1 MTLDSLIEHARKT
14 CPQDFN
20 YEWLGGFVRSI
31 DVKDLNWHEDL
42 PEIDNP
48 KDYARNIRLLDPFEI
63 VLLHWPPGV
72 ESAVHLHAGFWGYVL
87 CLEGSI
93 ENIAYSFQE
102 GKLRVDSIV
111 RGFPGGVLP
120 EPDGTIH
127 KIRNASKSE
136 SLVTLH
142 FYAPALDTL
151 DGLQLFD
158 LNTGDIKT
166 CNENAPTASLDL
178 DESNYKRIVRKAFV
192 FESETE
198 SGGSHELV
206 LILPKPSPS
215 EINRLISQYYNEQA
229 EIYDAQDHVHSTR
242 RAYTAG
248 IDRLIVQGIS
258 GHANRQEVRKV
269 LHVACGTGRRALGI
283 QEATGL
289 GYEVHGMDMSEEMV
303 QIARSRNLQVVHGQI
318 LDVEPPDPGQYD
330 VIAFLYAYG
339 HLSSRT
345 QRKTMLQRM
354 HKWLKPGG
362 LLIFDAF
369 DIHDPHEWGGKSLE
383 LFETFQL
390 GSQGYEKGDLFYRR
404 KGGEGY
410 AFLHY
415 SSAPVLIQLL
425 EEIGFEL
432 ERLERVGYNVAPG
445 ELVDEGGNV
454 FLQVRKIH

>member
-1 MTLDSLIEHARKT
+1 MTLDSLAQLAQNS
-14 CPQDFN
+14 CPQDFTFD
-20 YEWLGGFVRSI
+20 WLGRFVREI
-31 DVKDLNWHEDL
+31 NVGELLWQEDL
-42 PEIDNP
+42 PAIDNP
-48 KDYARNIRLLDPFEI
+48 SDYARNIRMLDPFEI

-72 ESAVHLHAGFWGYVL
+72 ESAVHLHAGFWGYVI

-93 ENIAYSFQE
+93 ENVAYAFE
-102 GKLRVDSIV
+102 AGKLRVDSVV

-127 KIRNASKSE
+127 KIRNASATE
-136 SLVTLH
+136 PLVTLH

-158 LNTGDIKT
+158 LESGDIKT
-166 CNENAPTASLDL
+166 CNDKAPTASLEL
-178 DESNYKRIVRKAFV
+178 GESNYKRIVRNAFTFV
-192 FESETE
+192 RPATE
-198 SGGSHELV
+198 STHELV
-206 LILPKPSPS
+206 PILPKPTPS

-229 EIYDAQDHVHSTR
+229 EIYDAQDHLHNTR
-242 RAYTAG
+242 KAYTEG
-248 IDRLIVQGIS
+248 IDRLIVQGINEL
-258 GHANRQEVRKV
+258 AQRQKVQKV
-269 LHVACGTGRRALGI
+269 LHVACGTGRRARGI

-303 QIARSRNLQVVHGQI
+303 QIARNRGLQVVHGQI
-318 LDVEPPDPGQYD
+318 LQVEPPEAGEYD

-339 HLSSRT
+339 HLSSRE
-345 QRKTMLQRM
+345 QRRTMLERM

-369 DIHDPHEWGGKSLE
+369 DISNPHEWGGKSLE

-390 GSQGYEKGDLFYRR
+390 GTQGYEKGDLFYRR
-404 KGGEGY
+404 RGGEGL

-415 SSAPVLIQLL
+415 SSAPVLIELL
-425 EEIGFEL
+425 EGIGFEL

>member
-1 MTLDSLIEHARKT
+1 MTLDSLIKLARET

-20 YEWLGGFVRSI
+20 YDWLGAFVREI
-31 DVKDLNWHEDL
+31 NVGELEWRCDL
-42 PEIDNP
+42 PTIENP
-48 KDYARNIRLLDPFEI
+48 SDYARNIRMLDPFEI

-93 ENIAYSFQE
+93 ENIAYSFENGQ
-102 GKLRVDSIV
+102 LSVDSVV

-127 KIRNASKSE
+127 KIRNASSSE
-136 SLVTLH
+136 PLVTLH

-158 LNTGDIKT
+158 LESGDIKT
-166 CNENAPTASLDL
+166 CNAQAPTASLEL
-178 DESNYKRIVRKAFV
+178 EEGNYKRIVRNAFSFV
-192 FESETE
+192 IPEA
-198 SGGSHELV
+198 GSTHELV
-206 LILPKPSPS
+206 PILPKPSPS
-215 EINRLISQYYNEQA
+215 EINRLISLYYNEQA
-229 EIYDAQDHVHSTR
+229 EIYDAQDRLHNTR
-242 RAYTAG
+242 KAYTEG
-248 IDRLIVQGIS
+248 IDRLIVQGI
-258 GHANRQEVRKV
+258 NRLAEQQKVEKV
-269 LHVACGTGRRALGI
+269 LHVACGTGRRARGI

-289 GYEVHGMDMSEEMV
+289 GYEVHGMDMSDEMV
-303 QIARSRNLQVVHGQI
+303 QIARNRGLQVVHGQI
-318 LDVEPPDPGQYD
+318 LDVEPPAAGGYD

-339 HLSSRT
+339 HLSSRE
-345 QRKTMLQRM
+345 QRRTMLERM

-362 LLIFDAF
+362 LLIFDVF
-369 DIHDPHEWGGKSLE
+369 DINDPHEWGGKSLE

-390 GSQGYEKGDLFYRR
+390 GTQGYERGDLFYRR
-404 KGGEGY
+404 KGGEGL

-415 SSAPVLIQLL
+415 SSAPVLIDLL
-425 EEIGFEL
+425 EDIGFEL
-432 ERLERVGYNVAPG
+432 DRLERVGYNVAPG

>member
-1 MTLDSLIEHARKT
+1 MTIDSLIKLAQET
-14 CPQDFN
+14 CPANFN
-20 YEWLGGFVRSI
+20 YDWLGAFVREINVAELEWRDELPAI
-31 DVKDLNWHEDL
+31 DT
-42 PEIDNP
+42 PS
-48 KDYARNIRLLDPFEI
+48 DYARNIRLLDPFEI

-93 ENIAYSFQE
+93 ENIAYSFDNGQ
-102 GKLRVDSIV
+102 LSVDSV
-111 RGFPGGVLP
+111 VQGFPGGVLP

-127 KIRNASKSE
+127 KIRNASSSE
-136 SLVTLH
+136 PLVTLH

-158 LNTGDIKT
+158 LESGNIKT
-166 CNENAPTASLDL
+166 CNEQAPTASLEL
-178 DESNYKRIVRKAFV
+178 EESNYKRIVRNAFTFV
-192 FESETE
+192 TPEA
-198 SGGSHELV
+198 GSTHELV
-206 LILPKPSPS
+206 PILPKPSPT
-215 EINRLISQYYNEQA
+215 EINHLISQYYNEQA
-229 EIYDAQDHVHSTR
+229 EIYDAQDCLHSTR
-242 RAYTAG
+242 KAYTEG
-248 IDRLIVQGIS
+248 IDRLIVEGI
-258 GHANRQEVRKV
+258 HRIAVRQKVEKV
-269 LHVACGTGRRALGI
+269 LHVACGTGRRAKGI

-303 QIARSRNLQVVHGQI
+303 QIARNRGLQVVQGQI
-318 LDVEPPDPGQYD
+318 LQAEPPTAGEYD

-339 HLSSRT
+339 HLSSRE
-345 QRKTMLQRM
+345 QRRTMLERM

-369 DIHDPHEWGGKSLE
+369 DINDPDEWGGKSLE

-390 GSQGYEKGDLFYRR
+390 GSQGYEKGDLFYRK
-404 KGGEGY
+404 KGGKGL

-415 SSAPVLIQLL
+415 SSAPVLIELL
-425 EEIGFEL
+425 EDIGFEL
-432 ERLERVGYNVAPG
+432 DRLERVGYNVAPG